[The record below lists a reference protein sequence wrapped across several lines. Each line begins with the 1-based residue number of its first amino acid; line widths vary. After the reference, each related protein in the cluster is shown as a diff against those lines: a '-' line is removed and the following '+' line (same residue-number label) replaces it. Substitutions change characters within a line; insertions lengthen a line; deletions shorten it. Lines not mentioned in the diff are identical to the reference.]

1 MLQMT
6 SAEWKSRSDA
16 LPEEVDAALKENIPF
31 RVLDV
36 RSTPEYTAYHIPGA
50 VLAPIDTLPEVID
63 ELDKDATWVVVCE
76 HGVRSKAAHAFL
88 TMQGFHHVINM
99 VGGMCRWSGEVERG
113 S

>member
-1 MLQMT
+1 MDKF
-6 SAEWKSRSDA
+6 SYKY
-16 LPEEVDAALKENIPF
+16 
-31 RVLDV
+31 LDFHNKL
-36 RSTPEYTAYHIPGA
+36 THLMQDFEYKAYHIPGA